1 LRDRDTTELRLFLRV
16 ILTNF
21 AQAPVRDKSDYR
33 RNDNTMTQVEDIQGV
48 TTVRIS
54 KAVKIRRP
62 RLPESLCVKLSIREK
77 HDFNTAA
84 NEQGLLI
91 SELARQII
99 DQYLEEY
106 FRNKKL

>member
-1 LRDRDTTELRLFLRV
+1 
-16 ILTNF
+16 
-21 AQAPVRDKSDYR
+21 
-33 RNDNTMTQVEDIQGV
+33 MTQVEDIQGV

-84 NEQGLLI
+84 EEQGLLI